1 MTFQRLIV
9 CADDFGMSQDIDDG
23 VIALAQSHRLTAVSC
38 MAHAPWFERDAARL
52 QGLDVDVGLH
62 LTFTERLGARR
73 FYLSLP
79 RLTAYAYARLLDTA
93 QLTRQIERQLDRFEH
108 TIGRAPDFVD
118 GHQHVHQLPQIREA
132 LLAVLARRY
141 GNDGLWVRCGKP
153 GTQTG
158 LPYSC
163 RNKAAMIGVLGAAA
177 FTRLA
182 AAAGLPSN
190 RRLLG
195 VYDFRGGV
203 QRYTDLLDHW
213 LRNARDGDLL
223 MCHPALAG
231 TGCDDHAGQRAAE
244 YHALASPGFARA
256 LQRHGLQLARQGG
269 GKGGKPFGASAACMP
284 RRHLPHA

>member
-1 MTFQRLIV
+1 MTFQGLSV
-9 CADDFGMSQDIDDG
+9 CADDFGMSQDIDEG

-52 QGLDVDVGLH
+52 NGLDVDVGLH

-79 RLTAYAYARLLDTA
+79 RLTAYAYARLLDIA
-93 QLTRQIERQLDRFEH
+93 RITRQIERQLDRFEH
-108 TIGRAPDFVD
+108 TVGRAPDFVD

-132 LLAVLARRY
+132 LLGVLAHRY
-141 GNDGLWVRCGKP
+141 GNEGLWVRCTKP
-153 GTQTG
+153 GAQAG
-158 LPYSC
+158 LPYAC
-163 RNKAAMIGVLGAAA
+163 RNKAAVIGALGATA
-177 FTRLA
+177 FTQLA
-182 AAAGLPSN
+182 AAAGLTCN

-203 QRYTDLLDHW
+203 QRYTDLLDRW

-223 MCHPALAG
+223 MCHPALTG

-244 YHALASPGFARA
+244 FQALASPGFARA
-256 LQRHGLQLARQGG
+256 LQRHGLQLARQGAG
-269 GKGGKPFGASAACMP
+269 QAYKPFGRSAGGASQ
-284 RRHLPHA
+284 RHLPHA